1 MGRFQ
6 KSIEV
11 HAPVS
16 ECYHQW
22 MKFEEFPRFMAHVR
36 SITKIDTNVL
46 HWVVDGP
53 MGQKLE
59 WDAEI
64 DGNEV
69 NRAISWHTVGKPDV
83 GLQGAVLF
91 EELNPE
97 HTRIIATIQ
106 YQPPVG
112 AAGEALGKVF
122 SNPEKMI
129 AQGLENFK
137 NLIEQKAGTA
147 TLYHL

>member
-6 KSIEV
+6 QSVEV
-11 HAPVS
+11 HAPVG
-16 ECYHQW
+16 ECYRQW
-22 MKFEEFPRFMAHVR
+22 IKFEEFPRFMKHVH
-36 SITKIDTNVL
+36 SITKTDNNL
-46 HWVVDGP
+46 WHWIVDGP

-97 HTRIIATIQ
+97 YTRIIATIQ
-106 YQPPVG
+106 YQSPAG
-112 AAGEALGKVF
+112 AAGEAVGTILG
-122 SNPEKMI
+122 NPEKM
-129 AQGLENFK
+129 
-137 NLIEQKAGTA
+137 
-147 TLYHL
+147 